1 MSAGLRRGKAPARM
15 EQILDHAGF
24 LLLAKHSLP
33 AAFALASPDDTF
45 CSERQLNALIVNYN
59 F

>member
-1 MSAGLRRGKAPARM
+1 M